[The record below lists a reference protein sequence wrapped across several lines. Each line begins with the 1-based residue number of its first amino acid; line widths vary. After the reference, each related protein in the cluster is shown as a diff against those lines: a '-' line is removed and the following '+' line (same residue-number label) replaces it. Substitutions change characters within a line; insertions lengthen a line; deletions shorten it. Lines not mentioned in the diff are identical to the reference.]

1 MIYFGS
7 LSSSKPIKLKR
18 CFSDRMPKKVVL
30 NHLQEWSSQT
40 FRTESKN
47 IFLQAQYYYLCCYL
61 KSYGEFLVYQA
72 SCSIVPEIIKRLLKS
87 LETSQLRE
95 KTSTIARLDFWKNTS
110 KVVAKHTCGVGSTCY
125 YGTFLQGWN
134 TLGEL
139 C

>member
-7 LSSSKPIKLKR
+7 LYSSKPIKR
-18 CFSDRMPKKVVL
+18 CFSDRMPTKVVL

-40 FRTESKN
+40 FRTESKK
-47 IFLQAQYYYLCCYL
+47 IFFQAQYYYLCCYL
-61 KSYGEFLVYQA
+61 KCYGKFLVYQA
-72 SCSIVPEIIKRLLKS
+72 GCSIVKPEIIKTLLKS
-87 LETSQLRE
+87 LETSELRE

-125 YGTFLQGWN
+125 YGSFLQGWN